1 MPYIYP
7 QPTPLLDPM
16 SQTMLLTKPLTT
28 FLSQNTSPQ
37 LPTLLLISPTGK
49 LLSSSSPLP
58 ASTLRVQATAA
69 CTLWHHYSP
78 FQNTSNSI
86 SAALGNTNSQT
97 TIHTTSPAATTNEN
111 DLSSITIQLSQ
122 GIMVI
127 RALSCGLL
135 FVAIGP
141 TINPSSSTSTY
152 PSSHTLLPH
161 ASLSHA
167 SPPSSPQ
174 PQHEGQE
181 GIGER
186 DHSGSSLNAIGS
198 GGGGAPSESGS
209 VGSSAVGAR
218 TQASILGI
226 KRQADEVGR
235 WLEESLRGFNMSA
248 AEGR

>member
-7 QPTPLLDPM
+7 QPSPFLDSM

-58 ASTLRVQATAA
+58 ASALRVQATAA
-69 CTLWHHYSP
+69 CTLWNLYNP
-78 FQNTSNSI
+78 FQNTSDSI
-86 SAALGNTNSQT
+86 SAALGNTNS
-97 TIHTTSPAATTNEN
+97 HTTAYTTSSAATTNEN

-141 TINPSSSTSTY
+141 TTNPSSSTS
-152 PSSHTLLPH
+152 SHTLLPPH
-161 ASLSHA
+161 TGSSHT

-186 DHSGSSLNAIGS
+186 DHSGSSLAAIGS

-209 VGSSAVGAR
+209 VGSSVVGAR

-235 WLEESLRGFNMSA
+235 WLEGSLRGFNMSA